1 MYYVIIFNNRKETKT
16 TKDYKTLRN
25 AEKAYNKACED
36 NDNYVQLFEY
46 ASGYE
51 IFDKL
56 IKTNF

>member
-1 MYYVIIFNNRKETKT
+1 MYYVIIFNNREETKT

-25 AEKAYNKACED
+25 AEKAYNNACED

>member
-1 MYYVIIFNNRKETKT
+1 MYYVIIFNNREETRT